1 MFSRFMP
8 LRFQRLQQRTSKLYF
23 KCLTFRANISDFK
36 SFEIRVDC
44 RPPPPPKKKILKYF
58 IQYNGTETLFC
69 KHLCYFFNMLN

>member
-1 MFSRFMP
+1 MP

-36 SFEIRVDC
+36 NFWDKSGLSS
-44 RPPPPPKKKILKYF
+44 PPPPQKKKILKYF

-69 KHLCYFFNMLN
+69 EHLCYFFNMLN